1 MRVKTITCHDVY
13 NLGASLQ
20 AYALALYLQEQGH
33 EVEIIN
39 YKPYYLHHYEL
50 VGVRNPKFDKP
61 VLREL
66 YQIAKFPGRLKA
78 QFDPR
83 KKAFDSFTQKY
94 LPITSDTYCSNDELK
109 KDPPEADVYIAGSD
123 QIWNPLFQNG
133 KDPAFFLDFVPEGKK
148 KTSYA
153 ASFAVDKLE
162 TDDLQRMSRW
172 LKSFDTIS
180 VRERSGVALVAE
192 MGLRAVQVCDP
203 VFLLEKEQW
212 MKFVG
217 SAKRKPYCFVYD
229 FDGNDNLWA
238 LARQIAEQR
247 NLRLVSAFDNRAA
260 DEVCS
265 AIGPLE
271 FVDMIYHADVVIS
284 NSFHATAFSVI
295 FQKDF
300 YVANRQ
306 EAINTRMRDLLS
318 DFGIGD
324 RLVHDEL
331 NVIRIDWSPVNQKL
345 EAIRNRSKAYL
356 EGCMT

>member
-1 MRVKTITCHDVY
+1 MNIKTITCHDVY
-13 NLGASLQ
+13 NFGASLQ
-20 AYALALYLQEQGH
+20 AYALIQYLKEQGYNA
-33 EVEIIN
+33 EIIN
-39 YKPYYLHHYEL
+39 YKPHYLRHYEL
-50 VGVRNPKFDKP
+50 TGVRNPRFDKP

-133 KDPAFFLDFVPEGKK
+133 KDPAFFLNFVPEGKK

-180 VRERSGVALVAE
+180 VREKSGTDLVEE
-192 MGLRAVQVCDP
+192 MGLCAVQVCDP

-217 SAKRKPYCFVYD
+217 SQKRKPYCFVYD
-229 FDGNDNLWA
+229 FDGNEKLWA
-238 LARQIAEQR
+238 LARQIAKQR
-247 NLRLVSAFDNRAA
+247 NLQLVSAFDNSAA
-260 DEVCS
+260 DKVCS
-265 AIGPLE
+265 AMGPIE
-271 FVDMIYHADVVIS
+271 FVDLIYYADVVIS
-284 NSFHATAFSVI
+284 NSFHATAFSII
-295 FQKDF
+295 FQREF
-300 YVANRQ
+300 YVVNRQ

-318 DFGIGD
+318 DFGIED
-324 RLVHDEL
+324 RLVYDVLSEKS
-331 NVIRIDWSPVNQKL
+331 IDWSSVKQKL
-345 EAIRNRSKAYL
+345 ESMQNRSKAYL
-356 EGCMT
+356 KGCMI